1 MYSHAVNAYKQV
13 DRTTTT
19 GRETE
24 ARVLTEAALRLK
36 RCQDHWDSAQRD
48 ELLDDALRY
57 NQKIWSLFQSELEQD
72 QNPLPKKLRIDILR
86 LAAFIDKRI
95 YEIMASKIAVN
106 CFRKQPQAVKI
117 IENTFLNILTGET

>member
-36 RCQDHWDSAQRD
+36 RCQDHWNSAQRD

-95 YEIMASKIAVN
+95 YEIMAFPSPEKLSIV
-106 CFRKQPQAVKI
+106 I
-117 IENTFLNILTGET
+117 NINQNLAAGLRGSPGMGR